1 MAESNTTD
9 GGRIVKM
16 EVDYSSTCDEKIPL
30 CKSMA
35 AEGKINEGLEIL
47 YALEKQTRTGAD
59 AISTGR
65 ILEGI
70 VQICFDAKQWDLLNE
85 NIIGLTKRRSQLK
98 AAVTKMVQQC
108 CTYVEQMPS
117 KEHKLKLIDTLRT
130 VTAGKIYVEVER
142 ARLTHTLAQMKEN
155 DGEVIEAA
163 NILQELQIETYGSM
177 ERREKVELIL
187 EQMRLC
193 LAKKDYIRT
202 QIISKKISIKFFEE
216 KDAHELKLKFYKI
229 MIDVDQHEGSYLS
242 ICKHYRA
249 MYHTDVIQENE
260 IDRRM
265 MMQHAILYLLL
276 SPFDNEQ
283 SDLTHR
289 FLKEKVVDEIP
300 KYKELLE
307 LFVAAELIHWGTL
320 CQTYETVLRT
330 GEASAPAT
338 NVFTIGT
345 EEGEKRWKA
354 LKTRVVEYNIRI
366 MARYYTRI
374 TMQRMAVLLDL
385 SAEETEEFL
394 SNLVSSKTVT
404 AKVDRL
410 DGVVHFQLSPTSQD
424 NVNAVLNNWSKGLAS
439 LMELVTKTNH
449 LINREEMVHR
459 HLLATA
465 NPSQE

>member
-16 EVDYSSTCDEKIPL
+16 EVDYSSTCDEKIPI
-30 CKSMA
+30 CKVMA
-35 AEGKINEGLEIL
+35 SEGKINEALEIL

-70 VQICFDAKQWDLLNE
+70 VQICFETKQWDLLNE
-85 NIIGLTKRRSQLK
+85 NIMALTKRRSQLK

-108 CTYVEQMPS
+108 CQYVDQMPS
-117 KEHKLKLIDTLRT
+117 KELKLKLIDTLRT
-130 VTAGKIYVEVER
+130 VTTGKIYVEVER
-142 ARLTHTLAQMKEN
+142 ARLTHILAQMKEK
-155 DGEVIEAA
+155 DGEVTEAA
-163 NILQELQIETYGSM
+163 NILQELQVETYGSM
-177 ERREKVELIL
+177 EKREKVELIL

-193 LAKKDYIRT
+193 LAKKDFIRT
-202 QIISKKISIKFFEE
+202 QIISKKISVKFFEE
-216 KDAHELKLKFYKI
+216 KDTHDLKLKYYKI
-229 MIDVDQHEGSYLS
+229 MIDVDQHEAAYLS

-249 MYHTDVIQENE
+249 MYNTDVIQENE
-260 IDRRM
+260 ADRRM

-289 FLKEKVVDEIP
+289 FLQEKVVDEIP
-300 KYKELLE
+300 KYKELLQ
-307 LFVAAELIHWGTL
+307 LFIAAELIHWATL
-320 CQTYETVLRT
+320 CQQYQQVLRT
-330 GEASAPAT
+330 GDASTPAT
-338 NVFTIGT
+338 DVFSIGT
-345 EEGEKRWKA
+345 EQGEKRWKA

-366 MARYYTRI
+366 MAKYYTRV
-374 TMQRMAVLLDL
+374 TMQRMATLLDL
-385 SAEETEEFL
+385 SVEETEEFL

-410 DGVVHFQLSPTSQD
+410 DGVVHFQTSQTQD
-424 NVNAVLNNWSKGLAS
+424 VNAVLNNWSSGLAS
-439 LMELVTKTNH
+439 LMDLVTKTNH

-459 HLLATA
+459 HLLAS

>member
-1 MAESNTTD
+1 
-9 GGRIVKM
+9 M
-16 EVDYSSTCDEKIPL
+16 EVDYCSTCDEKIPI
-30 CKSMA
+30 CKALA
-35 AEGKINEGLEIL
+35 AEGKINEALEIL

-65 ILEGI
+65 ILEAI
-70 VQICFDAKQWDLLNE
+70 VQICFETKQWDLLNE
-85 NIIGLTKRRSQLK
+85 NIISLTKRRSQLK
-98 AAVTKMVQQC
+98 ASVTKMVQQC
-108 CTYVEQMPS
+108 CQYVDQTPS
-117 KEHKLKLIDTLRT
+117 KEEKLKLIDTLRT
-130 VTAGKIYVEVER
+130 VTTGKIYVEVER
-142 ARLTHTLAQMKEN
+142 ARLTHILAQMKEK
-155 DGEVIEAA
+155 DGEVTEAA
-163 NILQELQIETYGSM
+163 DILQELQVETYGSM
-177 ERREKVELIL
+177 EKREKVELIL

-193 LAKKDYIRT
+193 LAKKDFIRT
-202 QIISKKISIKFFEE
+202 QIISKKISVKFFEE
-216 KDAHELKLKFYKI
+216 KDTHDLKLKFYKL

-249 MYHTDVIQENE
+249 MYNTTVIQENE
-260 IDRRM
+260 SDRRM

-289 FLKEKVVDEIP
+289 FLQEKVVDEIP
-300 KYKELLE
+300 KYKELLQ

-320 CQTYETVLRT
+320 CQQYQQVLRT
-330 GEASAPAT
+330 GDVSTPAT
-338 NVFTIGT
+338 DVFTIGT

-366 MARYYTRI
+366 MAKYYTRV
-374 TMQRMAVLLDL
+374 TMQRMAALLDL
-385 SAEETEEFL
+385 SVEETEEFL

-410 DGVVHFQLSPTSQD
+410 DGVVHFQTSQTQD
-424 NVNAVLNNWSKGLAS
+424 VNAVLNNWSSGLAS

-459 HLLATA
+459 HLLAT
-465 NPSQE
+465 NPSHE